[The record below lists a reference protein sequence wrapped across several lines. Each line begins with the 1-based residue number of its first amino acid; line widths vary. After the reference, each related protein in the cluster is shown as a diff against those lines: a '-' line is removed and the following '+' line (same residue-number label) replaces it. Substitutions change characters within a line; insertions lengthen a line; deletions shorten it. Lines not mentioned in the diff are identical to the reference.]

1 MPGTARLL
9 GTANLAATQRRHI
22 LYVDAYDS
30 FSNSIVGLLEQSLGA
45 SVTTVR
51 IDDNIASENL
61 TTILKA
67 FDAVVIGPGPGHP
80 ANPSDVGLI
89 NQLWE
94 LSPEDLLPV
103 FGICLGFQSLC
114 LAHGASIQRLQQAR
128 HGIISNISHNRTD
141 IFRNI
146 ANLRATQ
153 YHSLHAVL
161 EVQSREPAQARWQTN
176 AQCPC
181 IQPLAWD
188 VEDETNGTILMAA
201 RHTEKPFSGV
211 QFHPESICTSK
222 EGTELL
228 RRWWMQAE
236 EWLDSRSRTVAHD
249 RTTALNCISPAAITV
264 TARDRIN
271 QKTQDHYHSA
281 ALSLA
286 KAIQLNA
293 GSRTTKL
300 QWACHSTEHL
310 SPIELAESLDLD
322 RHEVILLDSQNHSM
336 GRFSILGIVV
346 PGETLKITYRSWDR
360 TLRYGTGSANEQVI
374 KLRSIDQTWPIF
386 QEALDIHDPKKQK
399 PRGES
404 SSNDEDLPQDSPF
417 WGGFMG
423 YISYEAG
430 LETINVE
437 PHESAADSSIPD
449 INFAFIQRSVVI
461 DHATGKTYVQSL
473 LPNDSSWI
481 EHAGHTLENLIQQRD
496 LVSESRTARSDVRVT
511 RELREGLE
519 MEKRLSLSQI
529 RTPQEQHYRN
539 KVLTCQESL
548 AAGNSYELCLTDETL
563 IEVPKID
570 GKGVSPW
577 ALYKKLRRKNPA
589 PYGAYL
595 HLSSATVVSTSP
607 ERFLKWDRE
616 GNCQFRPI
624 KGTVKK
630 SSTMTREAAQNILN
644 SSKEQAENLMI
655 VDLIR
660 HDLSGVIGAERCS
673 VPKLMTVEEYEH
685 VYQLVSVIEGQLPK
699 SDRDGGPT
707 GLDVLKASLPPGSM
721 TGAPKKRS
729 CEILRDIEQRP
740 RGIYSGVLGYLDVG
754 GAGDFSVVIRT
765 AVRDASTTDASPR
778 MPRTLDNSGES
789 TPHSNR
795 GYAASNASPR
805 CSSPSTSVR
814 EGDSA
819 SREATETWRIGAGG
833 AVTIQSTDEGEFLE
847 METKVMTALTAF
859 QAK

>member
-1 MPGTARLL
+1 MP
-9 GTANLAATQRRHI
+9 AAVTSSHTTKAALKERRHI

-51 IDDNIASENL
+51 IDDESAFDNF

-67 FDAVVIGPGPGHP
+67 FDAVVVGPGPGHP

-89 NQLWE
+89 DQLWK
-94 LSPEDLLPV
+94 LSSEDLLPV

-114 LAHGASIQRLQQAR
+114 LAYGADIKRLKQAR
-128 HGIISNISHNRTD
+128 HGIISNILHNRTD

-146 ANLRATQ
+146 AKLRATQ

-161 EVQSREPAQARWQTN
+161 DNSSNDCAEPQWQTN
-176 AQCPC
+176 DQSPH

-188 VEDETNGTILMAA
+188 VEDEINGIILMAA
-201 RHTEKPFSGV
+201 RHTEKPFWGV
-211 QFHPESICTSK
+211 QFHPESICTSR
-222 EGTELL
+222 EGITLM
-228 RRWWMQAE
+228 RRWWVQAE
-236 EWLDSRSRTVAHD
+236 EWLTYRSRTVVHD
-249 RTTALNCISPAAITV
+249 RMTALDYISPAAITV
-264 TARDRIN
+264 AVRDRIKHKLKD
-271 QKTQDHYHSA
+271 QHHSA
-281 ALSLA
+281 GLSLA
-286 KAIQLNA
+286 KAIQLNTGA
-293 GSRTTKL
+293 QTTQL
-300 QWACHSTEHL
+300 QWASYATDQI
-310 SPIELAESLDLD
+310 SPIKLAEALDLD
-322 RHEVILLDSQNHSM
+322 REESILLDSQNHSM
-336 GRFSILGIVV
+336 GRFSMLGVVV
-346 PGETLKITYRSWDR
+346 PGETMKITYRSWDR
-360 TLRYGTGSANEQVI
+360 TLRYGTGPDDEQLVQ
-374 KLRSIDQTWPIF
+374 LSSIDQTWPIF
-386 QEALDIHDPKKQK
+386 QEALDIHDPNKQ
-399 PRGES
+399 RYER
-404 SSNDEDLPQDSPF
+404 NLDRRNEDLPHDSPF
-417 WGGFMG
+417 WGGLMG

-430 LETINVE
+430 LETIDVA
-437 PHESAADSSIPD
+437 PHESLAHSIIPD
-449 INFAFIQRSVVI
+449 INFAFIHRSIVI
-461 DHATGKTYVQSL
+461 DHVKGYTYVQSL
-473 LPNDSSWI
+473 LPNDSSWTAHVGRTI
-481 EHAGHTLENLIQQRD
+481 EVLAQQQEPT
-496 LVSESRTARSDVRVT
+496 SEPRTARGNTSIT

-529 RTPQEQHYRN
+529 RTPQERYYRN
-539 KVLTCQESL
+539 KVLRCQDSL
-548 AAGNSYELCLTDETL
+548 AAGDSYELCLTDETL
-563 IEVPKID
+563 IKVPKID
-570 GKGVSPW
+570 GKGVNAW
-577 ALYKKLRRKNPA
+577 ALYKKLRLKNPA

-595 HLSSATVVSTSP
+595 HLSNATVVGTSP

-630 SSTMTREAAQNILN
+630 SPTMTREAAHNILK

-685 VYQLVSVIEGQLPK
+685 VYQLVSVIEGQLPE
-699 SDRDGGPT
+699 SATGEGPT

-765 AVRDASTTDASPR
+765 ALHDATTADRSTRLHTTVD
-778 MPRTLDNSGES
+778 DSGNS
-789 TPHSNR
+789 TPHSHV
-795 GYAASNASPR
+795 GYTPSNTSPR
-805 CSSPSTSVR
+805 CSSPSASVR
-814 EGDSA
+814 EGECSA
-819 SREATETWRIGAGG
+819 HESTETWRIGAGG

-859 QAK
+859 QSK

>member
-1 MPGTARLL
+1 MPGAARPL
-9 GTANLAATQRRHI
+9 GTADPATKTRCHI

-45 SVTTVR
+45 TVTTVR
-51 IDDNIASENL
+51 IDDTTAYDNF

-67 FDAVVIGPGPGHP
+67 FDAVVVGPGPGHP
-80 ANPSDVGLI
+80 AKASDVGLI
-89 NQLWE
+89 NQLWN
-94 LSPEDLLPV
+94 LGSDDLLPV

-114 LAHGASIQRLQQAR
+114 LAHGASIQRLRQAR
-128 HGIISNISHNRTD
+128 HGIISSISHNRTD

-146 ANLRATQ
+146 TNLSATQ

-161 EVQSREPAQARWQTN
+161 GEHSSDSEQLQWQTN
-176 AQCPC
+176 DQCPD

-188 VEDETNGTILMAA
+188 IEDETNGTILMAA
-201 RHTEKPFSGV
+201 RHVSKPFWGV
-211 QFHPESICTSK
+211 QFHPESICTSE
-222 EGTELL
+222 EGIELL
-228 RRWWMQAE
+228 RRWWVQAE
-236 EWLDSRSRTVAHD
+236 EWIASRSRIVAHD
-249 RTTALNCISPAAITV
+249 RTTALNYISPAAITV
-264 TARDRIN
+264 TARDKI
-271 QKTQDHYHSA
+271 KHKMQDQHHSA

-286 KAIQLNA
+286 KAIQLST
-293 GSRTTKL
+293 GSQTPTL
-300 QWACHSTEHL
+300 QWAAHL
-310 SPIELAESLDLD
+310 TNRFSPVILAESLGLD
-322 RHEVILLDSQNHSM
+322 REEVILLDSQNHSM
-336 GRFSILGIVV
+336 GRFSMLGVVV
-346 PGETLKITYRSWDR
+346 PGETVKITYRSWDR
-360 TLRYGTGSANEQVI
+360 TLRYGTGSENEQVVQ
-374 KLRSIDQTWPIF
+374 LRSIDQTWPIF
-386 QEALDIHDPKKQK
+386 QEALDLHDPKVQ
-399 PRGES
+399 RQHRAFNS
-404 SSNDEDLPQDSPF
+404 TNEDFPYESPF
-417 WGGFMG
+417 WGGLMG

-430 LETINVE
+430 LETIGVE
-437 PHESAADSSIPD
+437 PHESVAENSIPD
-449 INFAFIQRSVVI
+449 ISFAFIHRSVVI
-461 DHATGKTYVQSL
+461 DHTTGKTYIQSL
-473 LPNDSSWI
+473 LPNDSAWI
-481 EHAGHTLENLIQQRD
+481 AHVGQTLKNLTQEQK
-496 LVSESRTARSDVRVT
+496 LGSESRTATADIAVS

-529 RTPQEQHYRN
+529 RTPQEQNYRN
-539 KVLTCQESL
+539 KVLRCQDSL
-548 AAGNSYELCLTDETL
+548 AAGDSYELCLTDETL
-563 IEVPKID
+563 IEVPRID
-570 GKGVSPW
+570 GRGLNAW

-595 HLSSATVVSTSP
+595 QLSNATVVGTSP

-630 SSTMTREAAQNILN
+630 SAMMTRETAHEILN

-699 SDRDGGPT
+699 SDRDEGPT

-765 AVRDASTTDASPR
+765 ALRDARDF
-778 MPRTLDNSGES
+778 
-789 TPHSNR
+789 
-795 GYAASNASPR
+795 
-805 CSSPSTSVR
+805 
-814 EGDSA
+814 A
-819 SREATETWRIGAGG
+819 SRESTETWRIGAGG

-859 QAK
+859 QSK

>member
-1 MPGTARLL
+1 MLGGAKPL
-9 GTANLAATQRRHI
+9 GTANSAAKERRHI

-30 FSNSIVGLLEQSLGA
+30 FSNSIVGLLEQSLGV

-51 IDDNIASENL
+51 IDDNTASENL

-67 FDAVVIGPGPGHP
+67 FDAVVVGPGPGHP
-80 ANPSDVGLI
+80 ANPIDVGLI
-89 NQLWE
+89 NQLWN
-94 LSPEDLLPV
+94 LKSEDLLPV

-114 LAHGASIQRLQQAR
+114 LAHGASIQRLRQAR
-128 HGIISNISHNRTD
+128 HGIVSNIFHNRTD

-161 EVQSREPAQARWQTN
+161 EDHSSDSAQPQWQTN
-176 AQCPC
+176 SQCPY

-188 VEDETNGTILMAA
+188 MEDKTNGIILMAA

-222 EGTELL
+222 EGIELL
-228 RRWWMQAE
+228 RRWWIQAE
-236 EWLDSRSRTVAHD
+236 EWLASRSRVVAHD
-249 RTTALNCISPAAITV
+249 RTTALKFISRAAITV
-264 TARDRIN
+264 TVRDRIKHKVRDQHN
-271 QKTQDHYHSA
+271 SA
-281 ALSLA
+281 APSLA
-286 KAIQLNA
+286 KAIQLST
-293 GSRTTKL
+293 GSQNTNL
-300 QWACHSTEHL
+300 QWACHSTNHL
-310 SPIELAESLDLD
+310 GPIALAESLGLD
-322 RHEVILLDSQNHSM
+322 RDEVILLDSQNHSM
-336 GRFSILGIVV
+336 GRFSMLGVVV
-346 PGETLKITYRSWDR
+346 PGETMKITYRSWDR
-360 TLRYGTGSANEQVI
+360 TLRYGTGSENEQAVQ
-374 KLRSIDQTWPIF
+374 LRSIDQTWPIF
-386 QEALDIHDPKKQK
+386 QEALDLHDPNKQRQQRDSDSK
-399 PRGES
+399 
-404 SSNDEDLPQDSPF
+404 NEDFPYDSPF
-417 WGGFMG
+417 WGGLMG

-430 LETINVE
+430 LETIGVE
-437 PHESAADSSIPD
+437 PHESVANSSIPD
-449 INFAFIQRSVVI
+449 INFAFIHRSVVV

-481 EHAGHTLENLIQQRD
+481 AQVGQMLGSLTQQREFA
-496 LVSESRTARSDVRVT
+496 SEPRAARGNI
-511 RELREGLE
+511 RELRQGLE

-539 KVLTCQESL
+539 KVLRCQDSL
-548 AAGNSYELCLTDETL
+548 AAGDSYELCLTDETL

-570 GKGVSPW
+570 GKGLNAW

-595 HLSSATVVSTSP
+595 QLSNATVVGTSP

-630 SSTMTREAAQNILN
+630 SPTMTREAAHEILN

-699 SDRDGGPT
+699 SDRDEGPT

-765 AVRDASTTDASPR
+765 ALRDA
-778 MPRTLDNSGES
+778 
-789 TPHSNR
+789 
-795 GYAASNASPR
+795 
-805 CSSPSTSVR
+805 R
-814 EGDSA
+814 EFA
-819 SREATETWRIGAGG
+819 SRESTETWRIGAGG

-859 QAK
+859 QSK